1 MPVRAEGLSFRPGQA
16 CLCSFDRFYLLYT
29 IVFGGRS
36 DIQPGPG
43 FLFCL
48 LAEFFHLDRVG
59 FGKLIQAFNTECPEE
74 LFRRP
79 EKQRPAGRL
88 LSAYFFYEII
98 GYQLVDR
105 VVTVDTADMLHVHP
119 GRGLFIGDDGQGLQ
133 KGIGQDLFLGHLGN
147 FDQVFVLVCS
157 C

>member
-1 MPVRAEGLSFRPGQA
+1 M
-16 CLCSFDRFYLLYT
+16 FYRLRS
-29 IVFGGRS
+29 RS

-48 LAEFFHLDRVG
+48 LTEFFHLDRVG
-59 FGKLIQAFNTECPEE
+59 FRKLIQAFNAECPEE

-79 EKQRPAGRL
+79 EQQGPAGGL
-88 LSAYFFYEII
+88 FPAYLFYEII
-98 GYQLVDR
+98 SYQLVDR
-105 VVTVDTADMLHVHP
+105 MVAVDTADMLHVHA
-119 GRGLFIGDDGQGLQ
+119 GRGLLIGNDGQGLQ

>member
-1 MPVRAEGLSFRPGQA
+1 M
-16 CLCSFDRFYLLYT
+16 FYRLRS
-29 IVFGGRS
+29 RS

-43 FLFCL
+43 FLFRF

-59 FGKLIQAFNTECPEE
+59 FRKLIQAFDPECPEE

-79 EKQRPAGRL
+79 EKQGPAGRL
-88 LSAYFFYEII
+88 FSAHLFYKII